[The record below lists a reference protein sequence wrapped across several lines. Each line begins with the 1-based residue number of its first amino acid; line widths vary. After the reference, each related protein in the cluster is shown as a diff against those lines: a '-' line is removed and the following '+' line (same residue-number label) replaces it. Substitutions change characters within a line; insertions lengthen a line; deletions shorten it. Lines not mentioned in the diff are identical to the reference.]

1 MEIKKIACC
10 VDFSNN
16 ALAAF
21 KASLEMSEKFEAKLY
36 LIHVI
41 PLLIHPYVAD
51 TEWIMPDMP
60 QESMIS
66 SVRERMEQEYASK
79 ITENILYE
87 INILEGH
94 VSSRIIE
101 LLEEKEIDLVITG
114 AYGASGMGL
123 VIFGSVAKR
132 IAHKA
137 PCSVMI
143 VREKERA

>member
-1 MEIKKIACC
+1 METKKIACC
-10 VDFSNN
+10 VDFSSN
-16 ALAAF
+16 AQAAF

-36 LIHVI
+36 LVHVI

-79 ITENILYE
+79 ITKNILYE

-94 VSSRIIE
+94 VSSKIIE

-143 VREKERA
+143 VREKEKA

>member
-1 MEIKKIACC
+1 MKIKKIACC
-10 VDFSNN
+10 IDFSAN

-21 KASLEMSEKFEAKLY
+21 KASLEMSQKYEAKLY

-66 SVRERMEQEYASK
+66 SVRERMEQDYASK

-101 LLEEKEIDLVITG
+101 FLEEKEIDLVITG

-143 VREKERA
+143 VREKEKA

>member
-1 MEIKKIACC
+1 MDIKKIACC

-21 KASLEMSEKFEAKLY
+21 KTALKMSGKFGAELY
-36 LIHVI
+36 LVHVV

-60 QESMIS
+60 LESIVS
-66 SVRERMEQEYASK
+66 SVRERMEQMYVSGLE
-79 ITENILYE
+79 ENTPCE
-87 INILEGH
+87 IVVLEGH
-94 VSSRIIE
+94 VSSRI
-101 LLEEKEIDLVITG
+101 LDFLVEKEIDLVITG
-114 AYGASGMGL
+114 AYGSSGMGL

-143 VREKERA
+143 VREKENE

>member
-1 MEIKKIACC
+1 MKIKKITCC

-16 ALAAF
+16 AMAAF
-21 KASLEMSEKFEAKLY
+21 KASLEMTEKYEAKLY

-66 SVRERMEQEYASK
+66 RVRERMEQEYASK

-87 INILEGH
+87 MSILEGH

-101 LLEEKEIDLVITG
+101 FLEEKEIDLVITG

-143 VREKERA
+143 VREIE